1 MKLKNWYINLLV
13 KLASKTKSS
22 WLLAKLAKHK
32 NWQVRE
38 AVTYNEN
45 VKLKTL
51 AMLEE
56 DEDIGVCVAAKLTL
70 AEYYY
75 GE

>member
-1 MKLKNWYINLLV
+1 MILKNRFINLLV
-13 KLASKTKSS
+13 KLASTTKSS
-22 WLLAKLAKHK
+22 WLLAKLAKNRH
-32 NWQVRE
+32 WQVRE

-56 DEDIGVCVAAKLTL
+56 DDDIGVCEAAKLTL
-70 AEYYY
+70 AEYFY